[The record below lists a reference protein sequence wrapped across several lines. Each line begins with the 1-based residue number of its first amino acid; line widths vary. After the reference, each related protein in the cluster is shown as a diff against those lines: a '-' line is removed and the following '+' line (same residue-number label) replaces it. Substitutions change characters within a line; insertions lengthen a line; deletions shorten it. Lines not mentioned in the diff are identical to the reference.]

1 MSREKQL
8 LTYNEWNHHKTK
20 CSISVEVLQASREWL
35 DIFKVFQLKKKN
47 PAHQEYYTKQSYNL
61 KNERDI
67 VAQMSKHWGSLSGHP

>member
-1 MSREKQL
+1 MESPQDKMQYLSRSFAGQQRV
-8 LTYNEWNHHKTK
+8 TWYIQ
-20 CSISVEVLQASREWL
+20 SIS
-35 DIFKVFQLKKKN
+35 IKKKN